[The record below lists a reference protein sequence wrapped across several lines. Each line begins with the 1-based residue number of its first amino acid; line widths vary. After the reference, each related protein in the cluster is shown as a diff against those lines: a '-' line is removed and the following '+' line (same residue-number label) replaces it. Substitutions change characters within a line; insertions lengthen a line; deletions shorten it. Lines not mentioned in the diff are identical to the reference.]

1 MQGECNGK
9 VGKLCFHNFDTAEP
23 KLILFKDNANERNE
37 SLLSNSRVQLILCKD
52 NANERNESLLSN
64 SRVQLILCKVTH
76 NPPLCRYNIMDMVYI
91 SSSGLSRCS
100 FISLNCVGDSPV
112 CALNCALR
120 CATLE

>member
-1 MQGECNGK
+1 M
-9 VGKLCFHNFDTAEP
+9 GKLCFHNFDTAEP

-37 SLLSNSRVQLILCKD
+37 SLLSNSRVQLILCK
-52 NANERNESLLSN
+52 
-64 SRVQLILCKVTH
+64 VTH
-76 NPPLCRYNIMDMVYI
+76 NSPLCRYNIMDMVYI

>member
-9 VGKLCFHNFDTAEP
+9 EGKRSFTALDTAEP
-23 KLILFKDNANERNE
+23 KLILF
-37 SLLSNSRVQLILCKD
+37 KD